1 MKINIAKQIKDIR
14 HKTNLSQ
21 DRFGKKLGITGKTVS
36 AYETGRSMPPLRV
49 LDNISKEY
57 NTPLLTIK
65 EEQKTDLA
73 NKIRIIQEYLNDV
86 QAILTNAL

>member
-14 HKTNLSQ
+14 HKTNLCQ